1 MVGVAVT
8 VMVVLLVGRDK
19 RLVEQADKGHRS
31 GREEQEQDHH
41 KEDGKATLA
50 HLVRLGC
57 FQFILLFVIVIAIVI
72 MADGQSRFA
81 HSGVCARRTGVASAL
96 MKAISVSL
104 S

>member
-1 MVGVAVT
+1 MVGLAVT

-57 FQFILLFVIVIAIVI
+57 FQFILPICNRDRDCHHGGWTEPF
-72 MADGQSRFA
+72 
-81 HSGVCARRTGVASAL
+81 CP
-96 MKAISVSL
+96 
-104 S
+104 